1 MLICKLNM
9 SLEANLKPPF
19 LPAPHWPAACLW
31 NKSTEEVRKQTAVES
46 ILQPCLSLAEGVP
59 TASQLLPSLEWTSKR
74 SEMTIT
80 LLRGLSMMGA
90 CGARGSTKLGD
101 WIVLIIK
108 GGVSRNKWKK
118 NQIKTIFWNPNIKIV
133 ILVQKSCCLCQNP
146 RGLQRQNAELFT
158 FFIEKKNSQCKFLFN
173 SVPRDSRNSLS
184 HFLEPPFFKYLI
196 THAQPPDRWYERTV
210 ETLNTLGKTFVES
223 IMIIHGLFV
232 APSIQDV
239 YQILVLF
246 YNLRYPLESH

>member
-1 MLICKLNM
+1 MQNKGLRISFRVCGCPSRSLKQIIICGLKKKQKTKPNPFPSSWGRGWGVIQREGCERQMLICKLNM

-80 LLRGLSMMGA
+80 LLRGLSVMGA

-108 GGVSRNKWKK
+108 GGVSRNK
-118 NQIKTIFWNPNIKIV
+118 
-133 ILVQKSCCLCQNP
+133 
-146 RGLQRQNAELFT
+146 
-158 FFIEKKNSQCKFLFN
+158 
-173 SVPRDSRNSLS
+173 
-184 HFLEPPFFKYLI
+184 
-196 THAQPPDRWYERTV
+196 
-210 ETLNTLGKTFVES
+210 
-223 IMIIHGLFV
+223 
-232 APSIQDV
+232 
-239 YQILVLF
+239 
-246 YNLRYPLESH
+246 